1 MATKV
6 CKTLMV
12 MISWHALLNPG
23 FCMFVCL
30 LPICLFVWLSVL
42 LLSDLSVSLSFGFCV
57 YLSIVCVAD
66 RRVSKKK
73 LALDEAAAG
82 YRG

>member
-1 MATKV
+1 MRLMATKV
-6 CKTLMV
+6 SKTLMV

-57 YLSIVCVAD
+57 YLSVV
-66 RRVSKKK
+66 
-73 LALDEAAAG
+73 
-82 YRG
+82 